1 MRWTVS
7 PTCYERSRITVSG
20 VSKDGKRFLRLID
33 KDADHFDLNGLEAE
47 TTYNLSFVTEYGDQK
62 SDPIFLTFH
71 TIEEPAALT
80 AGGIAGISIGLK
92 YFLKRQFLSEYSY

>member
-1 MRWTVS
+1 M
-7 PTCYERSRITVSG
+7 VSG
-20 VSKDGKRFLRLID
+20 VSKDGKRFLRLVD

-71 TIEEPAALT
+71 TIEAPAALT

-92 YFLKRQFLSEYSY
+92 YF

>member
-1 MRWTVS
+1 MRLV
-7 PTCYERSRITVSG
+7 
-20 VSKDGKRFLRLID
+20 D

-71 TIEEPAALT
+71 TTEAPAALT

-92 YFLKRQFLSEYSY
+92 YFLKRKFLSEYSY

>member
-1 MRWTVS
+1 MRLV
-7 PTCYERSRITVSG
+7 
-20 VSKDGKRFLRLID
+20 D
-33 KDADHFDLNGLEAE
+33 KDADHFDLNGLDAE

-80 AGGIAGISIGLK
+80 AGGIAGISTGTIYSLNRK
-92 YFLKRQFLSEYSY
+92 FLKEQS